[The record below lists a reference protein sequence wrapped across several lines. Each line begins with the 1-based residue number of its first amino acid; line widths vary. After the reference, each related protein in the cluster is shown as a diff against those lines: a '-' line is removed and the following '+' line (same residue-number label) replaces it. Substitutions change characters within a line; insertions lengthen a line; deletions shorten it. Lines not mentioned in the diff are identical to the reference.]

1 MIARYL
7 LVSLLTGLTV
17 SDKFT
22 LPNDYSVEVLPPTED
37 DTPVELLASVNLRN
51 ILDVM
56 ETKQQIREGRGHH
69 CIVIVCFPC
78 SLEITLRYYWRDPR
92 IVPVAEHLNEEDG
105 YGGYVNLH
113 PGTAD
118 MSSLFMFS
126 ADIYQTRQRRSGC
139 LTPS

>member
-1 MIARYL
+1 MMNAKYL
-7 LVSLLTGLTV
+7 LILSVLTGLSV

-22 LPNDYSVEVLPPTED
+22 LPANYSVEVLPTTED

-56 ETKQQIREGRGHH
+56 ETKQQI
-69 CIVIVCFPC
+69 

-92 IVPVAEHLNEEDG
+92 IVPVVEHLNEEDS

-113 PGTAD
+113 PGN
-118 MSSLFMFS
+118 
-126 ADIYQTRQRRSGC
+126 
-139 LTPS
+139 